1 MLMLASATALSPGAV
16 GGAERGAVAPILF
29 ASYAEDAGS
38 LENARLLALSLR
50 AFGGAYRDAP
60 IRLYLPEGFAPV
72 ESDTLAALRALG
84 VEIRTS
90 RWPAGADWFFYG
102 PKPFAAAQ
110 AEADAAGKV
119 AILAWLDDDTV
130 VLQEPAEFIL
140 PAGKSLGYRPVM
152 HRNIGLLYDD
162 PLDAFWDRVYE
173 MLSVKASSLFPV
185 VTPADGDTLKPYIN
199 AGCLA
204 VRPKRGLFA
213 KWADGFTTL
222 YRDSLLTE
230 MCRQDRRHRVFI
242 HQAALAGA
250 ILTHLTRD
258 EMLELSDRINYPIFF
273 KRMFG
278 AKREFNDITNVVT
291 FRHES
296 FFRDPTPGWEHQLE
310 GPADRIAW
318 IREHLAPG
326 GK

>member
-1 MLMLASATALSPGAV
+1 MLLLASTIALSAGAAPG
-16 GGAERGAVAPILF
+16 GRAPILF
-29 ASYAEDAGS
+29 ATYADDAAS
-38 LENARLLALSLR
+38 LENTRLLALSLR
-50 AFGGAYRDAP
+50 AFGGAYRGAP
-60 IRLYLPEGFAPV
+60 IRLYLPEGFAPA
-72 ESDTLAALRALG
+72 ESDTLKALRDLG

-90 RWPAGADWFFYG
+90 PWPAGADWFFYG

-110 AEADAAGKV
+110 AEADATGKTAV
-119 AILAWLDDDTV
+119 LAWLDDDTA
-130 VLQEPAEFIL
+130 VLQEPGEFLL

-152 HRNIGLLYDD
+152 HRNIGLLFDQ
-162 PLDAFWDRVYE
+162 PLDAFWGRVYE
-173 MLSVKASSLFPV
+173 LLSVKASSLFPV

-204 VRPKRGLFA
+204 LRPERRLLA
-213 KWADGFTTL
+213 KWAECFTTL

-230 MCRQDRRHRVFI
+230 MCRQSRLHRVFI

-250 ILTHLTRD
+250 MVTHLSRD

-273 KRMFG
+273 QQMFG
-278 AKREFNDITNVVT
+278 AKRAFNDITGVVT

-296 FFRDPTPGWEHQLE
+296 FFRDPTPGWEQQLE

-318 IREHLAPG
+318 IREHLASR